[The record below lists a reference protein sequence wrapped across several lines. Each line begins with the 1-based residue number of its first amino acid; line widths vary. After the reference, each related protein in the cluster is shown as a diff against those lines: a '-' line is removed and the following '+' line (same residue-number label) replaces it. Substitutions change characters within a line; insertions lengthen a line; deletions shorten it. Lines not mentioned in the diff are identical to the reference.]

1 MFRDSK
7 PDKIDNWVCILEKGT
22 EYEVELARN
31 YLSNLK
37 IPSNILS
44 KRDSSYSLNFGEMSM
59 VYLYVPV
66 EFEKKAR
73 AALAELDE
81 AELLDD
87 NDSLYDEDSNDES
100 NPDNESEIDS

>member
-1 MFRDSK
+1 MSFFSNSPK
-7 PDKIDNWVCILEKGT
+7 PNDIENWVCVLESNT
-22 EYEVELARN
+22 DIEVEMAKN

-44 KRDSSYSLNFGEMSM
+44 KRDRAYSLNVGEMAM

-73 AALAELDE
+73 KALSDLE
-81 AELLDD
+81 
-87 NDSLYDEDSNDES
+87 ES
-100 NPDNESEIDS
+100 SRDLNSGFSEEE

>member
-1 MFRDSK
+1 MFRDPT
-7 PDKIDNWVCILEKGT
+7 PDKIDNWVCILERGT
-22 EYEVELARN
+22 EYEVELARS

-59 VYLYVPV
+59 VYLYVPK

-73 AALAELDE
+73 RALEELDE
-81 AELLDD
+81 SVL
-87 NDSLYDEDSNDES
+87 SDEDLPDQDTEDDES
-100 NPDNESEIDS
+100 DPGFGERGTL

>member
-1 MFRDSK
+1 MLRGSE
-7 PDKIDNWVCILEKGT
+7 PNKIKNWVCVLERGT
-22 EYEVELARN
+22 EYEVELAKN

-44 KRDSSYSLNFGEMSM
+44 KRDSAYSLNFGEMSM

-73 AALAELDE
+73 RALEELE
-81 AELLDD
+81 KEND
-87 NDSLYDEDSNDES
+87 NFDID
-100 NPDNESEIDS
+100 PNEGKAD

>member
-1 MFRDSK
+1 MFRDPK
-7 PDKIDNWVCILEKGT
+7 PDKIDNWVCILERGT
-22 EYEVELARN
+22 EYEVELARS

-59 VYLYVPV
+59 VYLYVPK

-73 AALAELDE
+73 RALEELDE
-81 AELLDD
+81 ALEAEDNPFDQDSEEDETDPDRLDRGT
-87 NDSLYDEDSNDES
+87 
-100 NPDNESEIDS
+100 P

>member
-1 MFRDSK
+1 MLRGSE
-7 PDKIDNWVCILEKGT
+7 PNKINNWVCILERGK
-22 EYEVELARN
+22 EYEVELAKN

-59 VYLYVPV
+59 VYLYVPK

-73 AALAELDE
+73 KALAELNEQEDDLDWNENE
-81 AELLDD
+81 AD
-87 NDSLYDEDSNDES
+87 
-100 NPDNESEIDS
+100 